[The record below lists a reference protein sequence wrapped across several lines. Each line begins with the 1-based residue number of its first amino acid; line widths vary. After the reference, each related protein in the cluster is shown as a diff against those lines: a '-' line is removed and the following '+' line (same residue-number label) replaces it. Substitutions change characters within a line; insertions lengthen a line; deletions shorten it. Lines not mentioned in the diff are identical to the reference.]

1 MRGHQRPL
9 GPYRRR
15 ASGPAVRCL
24 LLQVGR
30 EHGTF
35 ARGDAEH
42 GEPFAAYLMREVIIC
57 QSRSSEAIK
66 GNQRQSE
73 AIRRRTTSLTAQK
86 TAPCGAEEVIR
97 EVMGGHQ
104 GGHLRS
110 SRRSS
115 QVIKLMIH

>member
-42 GEPFAAYLMREVIIC
+42 GEPFAAYLMREVIRG
-57 QSRSSEAIK
+57 QSRSSEAIRV
-66 GNQRQSE
+66 NSE
-73 AIRRRTTSLTAQK
+73 VIRRLTTSLTAQK

-110 SRRSS
+110 SKRSS
-115 QVIKLMIH
+115 QVIKLMTH